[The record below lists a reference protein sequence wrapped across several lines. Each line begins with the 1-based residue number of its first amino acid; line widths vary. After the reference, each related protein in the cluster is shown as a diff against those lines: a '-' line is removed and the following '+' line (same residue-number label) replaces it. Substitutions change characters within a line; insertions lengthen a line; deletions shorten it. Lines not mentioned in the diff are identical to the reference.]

1 MSDFVQQQNSVCD
14 FGSSDSWVVLS
25 PIEQSIKKKIEAVGT
40 PLRDWNIN
48 IYRGVLTG
56 CNEAFII
63 NIEKRD
69 EILANCQTDDERTRT
84 AELIRPF
91 LYSKSSTEMVIFI
104 GLFQT
109 VRLSKWYLHFDT
121 PSIPF
126 LFLNMKGGNYWIALI
141 YYSVR
146 IIDYP
151 FFL

>member
-1 MSDFVQQQNSVCD
+1 MRYWQIAKLMTSGQERLNLFDHFFTQNRVQKWS
-14 FGSSDSWVVLS
+14 F
-25 PIEQSIKKKIEAVGT
+25 
-40 PLRDWNIN
+40 
-48 IYRGVLTG
+48 
-56 CNEAFII
+56 
-63 NIEKRD
+63 
-69 EILANCQTDDERTRT
+69 
-84 AELIRPF
+84 
-91 LYSKSSTEMVIFI
+91 FI

>member
-1 MSDFVQQQNSVCD
+1 MVF
-14 FGSSDSWVVLS
+14 F
-25 PIEQSIKKKIEAVGT
+25 
-40 PLRDWNIN
+40 
-48 IYRGVLTG
+48 
-56 CNEAFII
+56 NE
-63 NIEKRD
+63 
-69 EILANCQTDDERTRT
+69 
-84 AELIRPF
+84 
-91 LYSKSSTEMVIFI
+91 
-104 GLFQT
+104 LFQT